1 MAEIKSALEIA
12 MEKANRLGAVDK
24 NESISEDL
32 FNKGRRLAA
41 KYMNGEIK
49 DLTAGLNDIK
59 GSDIELIINGAMEVL
74 LRNVALPRDKDQWSS
89 IKRAFSGIVALKGSP
104 IKEIIAQIEQLLKT
118 YELTRTRYYDQLK
131 AQMQGR
137 LGGLQQSIARQY
149 GAAVAAS
156 IDIEALP
163 EFQNEW
169 SKLSSD
175 INSQFDHHLQQ
186 LKTQFIL

>member
-1 MAEIKSALEIA
+1 MAEIRSALEIA
-12 MEKANRLGAVDK
+12 MEKANRLGAADK
-24 NESISEDL
+24 NEAAAEAL

-41 KYMNGEIK
+41 RYMNGEEK
-49 DLTAGLNDIK
+49 DLQTGLKDIK
-59 GSDIELIINGAMEVL
+59 KDDLAHVINGTTEVL
-74 LRNVALPRDKDQWSS
+74 LRNMTLPRNKDQWPL

-104 IKEIIAQIEQLLKT
+104 VKEIIAQIEQLFKT

-137 LGGLQQSIARQY
+137 LSGLQQSVAKQY
-149 GAAVAAS
+149 GAAAAAS

-169 SKLSSD
+169 SKMSSE
-175 INSQFDHHLQQ
+175 INGQFDHHLQQ
-186 LKTQFIL
+186 LKSQLI